1 MEYVNYEIEEIE
13 QDPAALLQSF
23 GVMHGQSRLFHL
35 RDHVLAYRPHV
46 SIGSSARDDE
56 VVRHVGDA
64 GQVEKYDVIGFHIE
78 AKLGGALH
86 SLRTFTGGDRW

>member
-23 GVMHGQSRLFHL
+23 RMVDRHSHFFHL

-46 SIGSSARDDE
+46 SVGSSARDDE

-64 GQVEKYDVIGFHIE
+64 GQVEKYDVVGFHVE
-78 AKLGGALH
+78 AKLCGALH